1 MKKTS
6 TTKKKSPEAPGKQ
19 TSDSLRTLGPSSFG
33 LTSLPATLP
42 EAELSGITLDEAK
55 TRIRKLRDLIND
67 YRYHYHV
74 LDESIMSE
82 AAADSLKHELSL
94 LEEKF
99 PELITP
105 DSPTQRV
112 AGKPLDKFTKVT
124 HEKRMISLADVFSE
138 SEIRDWLERNRK
150 LAPGGTF
157 DFFTDIKMDG
167 LACSLHYENGLLK
180 QAVTRGDGLVGEDV
194 TMNVRT
200 IENVPLQL
208 RNLAG
213 NDAFLRKSASALLR
227 LAATGA
233 SDVSDVS
240 DTLDVPATVEVRGEI
255 VIFKKDFESLNDLQK
270 RKGEKPF
277 ANPRN
282 LAAGSIR
289 QLDPKIAASR
299 PLKFMAY
306 DLVTPNL
313 ETHHDAYEW
322 LRAHGFRTSNQDH
335 VYHNLE
341 DVFAEIRHLGE
352 TRQNLPFGTD
362 GMVIKLNDRALYDRL
377 GIVGKTPRG
386 AVAFKYPAEES
397 TTKVKDI
404 VISIGRTGAA
414 TPVAIL
420 DPVVVAGS
428 TVRHAS
434 VHNADE
440 IARLDLRVGDTV
452 IIYKAGDI
460 IPQIKEVLVSLR
472 PENTT
477 PFNYEQALKTQYP
490 ELEFERPAGEVV
502 YRVKGESSDFILKR
516 ALEYYAS
523 KPALNIDGLGEKN
536 VAALVD
542 AKLVSSLADLY
553 LLKPEQ
559 LAKLER
565 FGELSAKNLV
575 DAIEHSKT
583 APLAKFITALGI
595 RHVGSQTAVAL
606 ANHFQDLENLKN
618 ATKED
623 LLGIPDIGEIVAE
636 SILAYFADEDN
647 LEVLLK
653 LQHLGVHP
661 TFEDTSKLPLAGQS
675 YIISGTIEGFGREE
689 AEDALRNRG
698 ATITKSVTKTTTALI
713 VGEKPGQSKLDKA
726 TKLGIPVLGEADF
739 RKLIAE

>member
-1 MKKTS
+1 M
-6 TTKKKSPEAPGKQ
+6 TTN
-19 TSDSLRTLGPSSFG
+19 DHID
-33 LTSLPATLP
+33 LP
-42 EAELSGITLDEAK
+42 EALPEVTLANISRTEAEK
-55 TRIRKLRDLIND
+55 RVAKLRELIND

-82 AAADSLKHELSL
+82 AAADSLKHELAR
-94 LEEKF
+94 LEERF
-99 PELITP
+99 PDLITP

-112 AGKPLDKFTKVT
+112 AGKPLDKFTKVK
-124 HEKRMISLADVFSE
+124 HARRMISLADVFSE
-138 SEIRDWLERNRK
+138 SEIRDWLDRNQK
-150 LAPGGTF
+150 LAPGANF
-157 DFFTDIKMDG
+157 NFFTDIKMDG
-167 LACSLHYENGLLK
+167 LACSLHYENGILK

-200 IENVPLQL
+200 IENIPLSI
-208 RNLAG
+208 AYKEK
-213 NDAFLRKSASALLR
+213 A
-227 LAATGA
+227 
-233 SDVSDVS
+233 
-240 DTLDVPATVEVRGEI
+240 EIRGEI
-255 VIFKKDFESLNDLQK
+255 VIFKKDFEKLNEKQAHM
-270 RKGEKPF
+270 GEKPF

-306 DLVTPNL
+306 DLVEPNL
-313 ETHHDAYEW
+313 PTHHEAYEM
-322 LRAHGFRTSNQDH
+322 LRKMGFQTSKQDK
-335 VYHNLE
+335 VYHTLE
-341 DVFAEIRHLGE
+341 EVFAEIRHLGE
-352 TRQNLPFGTD
+352 TRGDLPFGTD

-460 IPQIKEVLVSLR
+460 IPQIKTVLTQLR
-472 PENTT
+472 PEGAE
-477 PFNYEQALKTQYP
+477 PFDYEKALKEQYP
-490 ELEFERPAGEVV
+490 ELEFERPSGEVV

-536 VAALVD
+536 IAALVD
-542 AKLVSSLADLY
+542 AKLVSSIADLY
-553 LLKPEQ
+553 RLDARTV
-559 LAKLER
+559 AKLER

-575 DAIEHSKT
+575 DAIEASRT

-595 RHVGSQTAVAL
+595 RHVGAQTAVAL
-606 ANHFQDLENLKN
+606 ANHFHSLDNLVN
-618 ATKED
+618 ATEEE
-623 LLGIPDIGEIVAE
+623 LLSIPDIGKIVAE

-647 LEVLLK
+647 LEMLSD

-661 TFEDTSKLPLAGQS
+661 TFEDTSALPLAGKS

-689 AEDALRNRG
+689 AEDALKNRG
-698 ATITKSVTKTTTALI
+698 ATVTKSVTKTTTALI
-713 VGEKPGQSKLDKA
+713 VGAKPGQSKLDKA
-726 TKLGIPVLGEADF
+726 AKLGIPTLYESDF
-739 RKLIAE
+739 LELIEKS